1 MSDTTKEND
10 ELDNKCNIYCN
21 TFFNMFKHHD
31 TNDIKNDCISSCISG
46 STCSSGNIG
55 HQIGGQLELK
65 DSFGWYI
72 PLHKLPTDPKM
83 AMPHIALNY
92 KPQNITLTTDDF
104 DKKDANHNK

>member
-1 MSDTTKEND
+1 MK
-10 ELDNKCNIYCN
+10 I
-21 TFFNMFKHHD
+21 
-31 TNDIKNDCISSCISG
+31 
-46 STCSSGNIG
+46 
-55 HQIGGQLELK
+55 
-65 DSFGWYI
+65 WYV